1 LSPPKKPPTA
11 ALPIPIAIPAERRA
25 LARMFIELSVAFHG
39 TIFPLDQTPSD
50 TDPDLALVA
59 VAVMLGH
66 AEGQPMTASQI
77 ALMLRMPRTSIL
89 RRLDALIARG
99 LILRIKGKHYLEPIR
114 AKRVP
119 HRDKF
124 DLILSRGFAVLGPY
138 LSKMDT

>member
-1 LSPPKKPPTA
+1 ML
-11 ALPIPIAIPAERRA
+11 PAERRA
-25 LARMFIELSVAFHG
+25 VARMFIDLTLAFHG
-39 TIFPLDQTPSD
+39 TIFPLGQTPSEP
-50 TDPDLALVA
+50 DPNLTLVA

-66 AEGQPMTASQI
+66 AEGRPMNASQI
-77 ALMLRMPRTSIL
+77 ALLLRMPRTSTM
-89 RRLDALIARG
+89 RRLDALIASG

-138 LSKMDT
+138 LSKMDA